1 MMPASPLFNE
11 IQIRAVCTNEHENIC
26 LDCDDTGYINRW
38 VNIADLLK
46 HVTMD
51 GMEVNLEWRNPTI
64 TE

>member
-1 MMPASPLFNE
+1 MMSASPLFNE
-11 IQIRAVCTNEHENIC
+11 IQIRAVCPNEHEHMC